1 MAMNA
6 SRSVTIIVNPT
17 AGRRRSGHA
26 TRLARILRR
35 AGVAVQVVHTRDR
48 GHATEL
54 ARAAVEQGGCSHVV
68 ATGGDGTV
76 AEVARGLEGSDVVL
90 AVLPVGTANVLARE
104 LDLPF
109 DEGALARSI
118 IAGTSTTV
126 WPGVLH
132 TAQGASL
139 FVQMAGVGFDAYV
152 VHTVSP
158 RLKKAVGRAA
168 YVVSVL
174 RALWGYRYPVLRV
187 EVEGVVHE
195 ASSAIISKGALYAG
209 RHVLAPASMQEEK
222 AFSVVLFGSA
232 GPWATLRYGLALL
245 RGTLPR
251 QKDVTVLR
259 ASTVAIPAPTGLPVQ
274 SDGDAHG
281 YTAIRADIN
290 DQPIRIA
297 ICPRAG

>member
-1 MAMNA
+1 MTAL
-6 SRSVTIIVNPT
+6 RSVTIIVNPT
-17 AGRRRSGHA
+17 AGRGRRRTDHA
-26 TRLARILRR
+26 TRLAGALRR

-48 GHATEL
+48 GHATAL
-54 ARAAVEQGGCSHVV
+54 ARAAVRHGGCSHIV

-76 AEVARGLEGSDVVL
+76 AEVARGLAGSDVVL

-109 DEGALARSI
+109 DEDLLARSI
-118 IAGTSTTV
+118 IAGATTTV

-132 TAQGASL
+132 TAQGMSL
-139 FVQMAGVGFDAYV
+139 FVQMAGVGFDAHV

-158 RLKKAVGRAA
+158 RLKQAVGRGA

-174 RALWGYRYPVLRV
+174 RALWRYRYPVLRV
-187 EVEGVVHE
+187 EVDGAVHE

-209 RHVLAPASMQEEK
+209 RHVLAPASVQGEK
-222 AFSVVLFGSA
+222 AFSVVLFGKA

-251 QKDVTVLR
+251 QKDVTILR
-259 ASTVAIPAPTGLPVQ
+259 ATTVAIAAPAGLPVQ

-281 YTAIRADIN
+281 HTAIRAHIS

-297 ICPRAG
+297 ICPRVR

>member
-1 MAMNA
+1 MNA
-6 SRSVTIIVNPT
+6 SRSVTIIVNPAAA

-26 TRLARILRR
+26 TRLAAALRR
-35 AGVAVQVVHTRDR
+35 AGVAVQIVHTRDR

-54 ARAAVEQGGCSHVV
+54 ARAAVRHGGCSHVV

-76 AEVARGLEGSDVVL
+76 AEVARGLAGSDVVL

-109 DEGALARSI
+109 DERTLARGI
-118 IAGTSTTV
+118 IAGTTTTV

-132 TAQGASL
+132 TAQGPSL
-139 FVQMAGVGFDAYV
+139 FVQMAGVGFDAHV

-187 EVEGVVHE
+187 EVDGVMHG

-209 RHVLAPASMQEEK
+209 RHVLAPVSMQGEK
-222 AFSVVLFGSA
+222 AFSVVLFGNA

-245 RGTLPR
+245 CGTLPR

-259 ASTVAIPAPTGLPVQ
+259 AKTVAIPAPTGLPVQ

-281 YTAIRADIN
+281 HTAIRADIN
-290 DQPIRIA
+290 DRPLRIA
-297 ICPRAG
+297 ICPPAG

>member
-1 MAMNA
+1 MDA

-26 TRLARILRR
+26 TRLAGVLRR
-35 AGVAVQVVHTRDR
+35 AGVAVQVVQTRAR
-48 GHATEL
+48 GHATAL
-54 ARAAVEQGGCSHVV
+54 ARNAVRQGGCSHVV

-76 AEVARGLEGSDVVL
+76 AEVARGLAGSDVVL

-104 LDLPF
+104 LGLPF
-109 DEGALARSI
+109 DEGLLARSI
-118 IAGTSTTV
+118 IAGSCATV

-132 TAQGASL
+132 TAQGRSL
-139 FVQMAGVGFDAYV
+139 FVQMAGVGFDAHV

-174 RALWGYRYPVLRV
+174 RALWSYRYPVLRV
-187 EVEGVVHE
+187 EVDGVAHE
-195 ASSAIISKGALYAG
+195 ASSVIISKGALYAG
-209 RHVLAPASMQEEK
+209 PHVLAPASMQAEK
-222 AFSVVLFGSA
+222 AFSVVLFGNA

-251 QKDVTVLR
+251 QKDVTILR

-281 YTAIRADIN
+281 HTAIRADISG
-290 DQPIRIA
+290 QPIRIA
-297 ICPRAG
+297 ICPPAR

>member
-1 MAMNA
+1 MNT
-6 SRSVTIIVNPT
+6 SRSVTMIVNPT

-26 TRLARILRR
+26 TRLAVALRR
-35 AGVAVQVVHTRDR
+35 AGVAVQVAYTRDR

-54 ARAAVEQGGCSHVV
+54 ARHAVRHGGCSHVV
-68 ATGGDGTV
+68 AIGGDGTV
-76 AEVARGLEGSDVVL
+76 AEVARGLAGSDVVL

-109 DEGALARSI
+109 DESLLARGI

-139 FVQMAGVGFDAYV
+139 FVQMAGVGFDAHV

-187 EVEGVVHE
+187 EVDGVVHE

-209 RHVLAPASMQEEK
+209 QHVLAPVSMQAEK

-251 QKDVTVLR
+251 HKDVTILR

-281 YTAIRADIN
+281 QTAIRAEISAR
-290 DQPIRIA
+290 PIRIA
-297 ICPRAG
+297 ICPRAAG